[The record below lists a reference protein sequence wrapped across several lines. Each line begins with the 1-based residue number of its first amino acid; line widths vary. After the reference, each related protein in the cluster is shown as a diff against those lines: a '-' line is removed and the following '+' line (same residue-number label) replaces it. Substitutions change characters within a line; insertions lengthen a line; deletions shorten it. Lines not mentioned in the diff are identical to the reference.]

1 MPRALDRDSQRALVP
16 GAGAKLAARLDL
28 ASLGDVAAQARR
40 VLVVDLPDLVDT
52 EPADLAPPA
61 KATTATPA
69 RSTSAARATWATP
82 ATGTAPTARPV
93 PSAGTLA
100 LRTTSEARPRRFAIW
115 TALTESLT
123 PLPGFVLAHVVLV
136 LLVLFIEV
144 NFYVNRPTEGVILSP
159 QAKNLGSQALPH
171 FTAEML
177 RSSA

>member
-1 MPRALDRDSQRALVP
+1 VPRSLDRDGQRALVP
-16 GAGAKLAARLDL
+16 GAGAELAARLDL

-100 LRTTSEARPRRFAIW
+100 LRTASEARPRRFAIW

-159 QAKNLGSQALPH
+159 QAKNLVNRKY
-171 FTAEML
+171 T
-177 RSSA
+177 RR